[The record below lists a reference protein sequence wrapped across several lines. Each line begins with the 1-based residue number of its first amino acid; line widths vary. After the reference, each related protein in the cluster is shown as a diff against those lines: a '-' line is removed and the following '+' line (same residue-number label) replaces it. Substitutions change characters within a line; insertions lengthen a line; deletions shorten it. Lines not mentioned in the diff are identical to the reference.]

1 MKKQWIMWVAV
12 VVVVI
17 AVIGVIAISRKNGG
31 TTATEINMKKMF
43 DTIYAD
49 LKDQLPDSLTTQEIN
64 VKDGEQVAEYTGLV
78 STENVEKLLVSEP
91 MISSQAYSAVALK
104 VKAGAD
110 IEGIKQE
117 IYHITSGDIITIE
130 PKITEFN
137 GVRMTVTYNVIDKKT
152 EKIVINAWTKHCFTD
167 KTLRPINIKKRNE
180 KIYTIFEKLL
190 EEGIKNN
197 K

>member
-17 AVIGVIAISRKNGG
+17 AVIGVLAISGKNGG

-117 IYHITSGDIITIE
+117 MLDNLNMNKWICVSAEKLYITSYNNIIFAVMSDE
-130 PKITEFN
+130 DWAKPVYDGF
-137 GVRMTVTYNVIDKKT
+137 KKY
-152 EKIVINAWTKHCFTD
+152 V
-167 KTLRPINIKKRNE
+167 
-180 KIYTIFEKLL
+180 
-190 EEGIKNN
+190 NN
-197 K
+197 KNGKELEKTAEEDNELSDEMLIVE

>member
-17 AVIGVIAISRKNGG
+17 VIAVIGVVAISGKNGG

-49 LKDQLPDSLTTQEIN
+49 LKDQLPDLTTQEID

-117 IYHITSGDIITIE
+117 MLDNLNMNKWICVSAEKLYITSYNNIIFAVMSDE
-130 PKITEFN
+130 DWAKPVYDGF
-137 GVRMTVTYNVIDKKT
+137 KKY
-152 EKIVINAWTKHCFTD
+152 V
-167 KTLRPINIKKRNE
+167 
-180 KIYTIFEKLL
+180 
-190 EEGIKNN
+190 NN
-197 K
+197 KNGKELEKTAEEDIELPDEMLIVE

>member
-17 AVIGVIAISRKNGG
+17 VIAVIGVVAISGKNGG

-49 LKDQLPDSLTTQEIN
+49 LKDQLPDLTTQEID

-117 IYHITSGDIITIE
+117 MLDNLNMNKWICVSAEKLYITSYNNIIFAVMSNE
-130 PKITEFN
+130 DWAKSVYEGF
-137 GVRMTVTYNVIDKKT
+137 KKY
-152 EKIVINAWTKHCFTD
+152 V
-167 KTLRPINIKKRNE
+167 
-180 KIYTIFEKLL
+180 
-190 EEGIKNN
+190 NN
-197 K
+197 KNGKELEKTAEEDIELPDEMLIVE

>member
-17 AVIGVIAISRKNGG
+17 VIAVIGVVAISGKNGG

-49 LKDQLPDSLTTQEIN
+49 LKDQLPDLTTQKID

-78 STENVEKLLVSEP
+78 STENIEKLLVSEP

-117 IYHITSGDIITIE
+117 MLDNLDMNKWICVSAEKLYITSYNNIIFAVMSDE
-130 PKITEFN
+130 DWAKPVYDGF
-137 GVRMTVTYNVIDKKT
+137 KKY
-152 EKIVINAWTKHCFTD
+152 V
-167 KTLRPINIKKRNE
+167 
-180 KIYTIFEKLL
+180 
-190 EEGIKNN
+190 NN
-197 K
+197 KNGKELEKTAEEDIELPDEMLIVE

>member
-17 AVIGVIAISRKNGG
+17 AVIAVIGVLAISGKNGG

-49 LKDQLPDSLTTQEIN
+49 LKDQLPDLTTQEID

-117 IYHITSGDIITIE
+117 MLDNLDMNKWICVSAEKLYITSYNNIIFAVMSDE
-130 PKITEFN
+130 DWAKSVYDGF
-137 GVRMTVTYNVIDKKT
+137 KKY
-152 EKIVINAWTKHCFTD
+152 V
-167 KTLRPINIKKRNE
+167 
-180 KIYTIFEKLL
+180 
-190 EEGIKNN
+190 NN
-197 K
+197 KNGKELEKTAEEDIELPDEMLIVE

>member
-17 AVIGVIAISRKNGG
+17 VIAVIGVVAISGKNGG
-31 TTATEINMKKMF
+31 TTATEINIKKMF

-49 LKDQLPDSLTTQEIN
+49 LKDQLPDLTTQEID

-117 IYHITSGDIITIE
+117 MLDNLNMNKWICVSAEKLYITSYNNIIFAVMSDE
-130 PKITEFN
+130 DWAKSVYDGF
-137 GVRMTVTYNVIDKKT
+137 KKY
-152 EKIVINAWTKHCFTD
+152 V
-167 KTLRPINIKKRNE
+167 
-180 KIYTIFEKLL
+180 
-190 EEGIKNN
+190 NN
-197 K
+197 KNGKELEKTAEEDIELPDEMLIVE

>member
-17 AVIGVIAISRKNGG
+17 VIAVIGVLAISRKNGG

-49 LKDQLPDSLTTQEIN
+49 LKDQLPDLTTQEID

-117 IYHITSGDIITIE
+117 MLDNLNMNKWICVSAEKLYITSYNNIIFAVMSDE
-130 PKITEFN
+130 DWAKSVYDGF
-137 GVRMTVTYNVIDKKT
+137 KKY
-152 EKIVINAWTKHCFTD
+152 V
-167 KTLRPINIKKRNE
+167 
-180 KIYTIFEKLL
+180 
-190 EEGIKNN
+190 NN
-197 K
+197 KNGKELEKTAEEDIELPDEMLIVE

>member
-17 AVIGVIAISRKNGG
+17 VIAVIGVVAISGKNEG

-49 LKDQLPDSLTTQEIN
+49 LKDQLPDLTTQEID

-117 IYHITSGDIITIE
+117 MLDNLNMNKWICVSAEKLYITSYNNIIFAVMSDE
-130 PKITEFN
+130 DWAKPVYDGF
-137 GVRMTVTYNVIDKKT
+137 KKY
-152 EKIVINAWTKHCFTD
+152 V
-167 KTLRPINIKKRNE
+167 
-180 KIYTIFEKLL
+180 
-190 EEGIKNN
+190 NN
-197 K
+197 KNGKELEKTAEEDIELPDEMLIVE